1 MMIGMTPPAFSL
13 ETWPVGWRAS
23 DLNDELTRL
32 TTQLSLVATPSTDGV
47 LYANASQQLIDAAW
61 HVAGFTQS
69 SINADPAKRGKTYNR
84 PSIAA
89 RNGVRQNSATRYLL
103 PVRERVTIQTD
114 ATVTRLL
121 ISNGT
126 ALGVKWA
133 DTSNRSSTAVAWLRP
148 GGKLVLTAGAL
159 ATPRLL
165 QLSGIGHRACRRA
178 HAACERGSAAA

>member
-61 HVAGFTQS
+61 HAAGFTQS

-103 PVRERVTIQTD
+103 PVRERVTIQTG
-114 ATVTRLL
+114 AHTHSSHPP
-121 ISNGT
+121 I
-126 ALGVKWA
+126 LGVPHA
-133 DTSNRSSTAVAWLRP
+133 LDHA
-148 GGKLVLTAGAL
+148 LTA
-159 ATPRLL
+159 P
-165 QLSGIGHRACRRA
+165 AC
-178 HAACERGSAAA
+178 SADRMVCRCRQTRP